1 MNAPASRALA
11 AQAARRYGVVGG
23 LGPLAGA
30 DVFYKLMRAAGAT
43 PIDAIFEQHPFRG
56 VESDREATTERKLYV
71 FDMIRDFER
80 RGVTTVVL
88 PCFLSHT
95 FIDELRANT
104 SLAIVDI
111 VEALRE
117 HVRCNWPQARR
128 IGVLASA
135 ATRERRLFE
144 RYFAADDGFTLCYP
158 EAGDDDGSGDAVSEA
173 VYGADGIRSGAVAG
187 RPVALLR
194 RACASLVAQGADVIV
209 PGLTEIALVADAL
222 GPLPVPLVDA
232 NAVYARHVLDAG
244 GFAPRRPEPF
254 RIGVV
259 GGVGPAATVDFLAKL
274 VGNTPAARD
283 QDHLKVIVEQ
293 NPQIPDRTAHL
304 IGDGPDPTVSLYAT
318 CKRLEQGGANLVAIP
333 CNTAH
338 AFVERIQPRLSIPIV
353 NMLSVTAQFL
363 RERFPSLR
371 EVGVLATSGTLA
383 SGVYGDALAAQ
394 GLSQIAPP
402 PALQARVMAAIYGER
417 GVKAGFTDGACRDDI
432 EAALGG
438 LVRMGARVVLLGCTE
453 LPLLLPAGERPGAG
467 VTLVDPTDV
476 LARACIAAAGC
487 APVTQDD
494 EADRR

>member
-1 MNAPASRALA
+1 MNAPASQAVA
-11 AQAARRYGVVGG
+11 ADAAARRYGVVGG

-56 VESDREATTERKLYV
+56 VEFDREATTARKLYV

-104 SLAIVDI
+104 SLVIVDI

-117 HVRCNWPQARR
+117 HVRRNWPQARR

-135 ATRERRLFE
+135 ATRAQRLFE
-144 RYFAADDGFTLCYP
+144 RYFAADGFTLCYP
-158 EAGDDDGSGDAVSEA
+158 EAELGDAEIDAVTEA
-173 VYGADGIRSGAVAG
+173 VYGAGGIRSGAVAG

-244 GFAPRRPEPF
+244 ALAPRRPEPF

-353 NMLSVTAQFL
+353 NMLSVTAQYL

-371 EVGVLATSGTLA
+371 EVGVLATSGTLT

-394 GLSQIAPP
+394 GLAQIAPP
-402 PALQARVMAAIYGER
+402 PELQARVMAAIYGER
-417 GVKAGFTDGACRDDI
+417 GVKAGLTEGACRDDI
-432 EAALGG
+432 DAALDG

-453 LPLLLPAGERPGAG
+453 LPLLLPAGERQSAAGAC

-476 LARACIAAAGC
+476 LARACVAAA
-487 APVTQDD
+487 
-494 EADRR
+494 EAALIK

>member
-1 MNAPASRALA
+1 MTSPASQARAA
-11 AQAARRYGVVGG
+11 EAARRYGVVGG

-30 DVFYKLMRAAGAT
+30 DVFYKLLRAAGAT

-56 VESDREATTERKLYV
+56 VESDREATTARKLYV

-104 SLAIVDI
+104 ALAIVDI
-111 VEALRE
+111 VEAQRE
-117 HVRCNWPQARR
+117 HVRRNWPQARR

-135 ATRERRLFE
+135 ATRAQRLFE
-144 RYFAADDGFTLCYP
+144 RYFAADGFTLCYP
-158 EAGDDDGSGDAVSEA
+158 AADDDASGDAVTEA
-173 VYGADGIRSGAVAG
+173 VYGAGGIRAGAMDG
-187 RPVALLR
+187 QPVALLR

-222 GPLPVPLVDA
+222 APLPVPLVDA

-244 GFAPRRPEPF
+244 ARAPRRPEPF
-254 RIGVV
+254 RVGVV

-353 NMLSVTAQFL
+353 NMLSVTAQYL

-383 SGVYGDALAAQ
+383 SGVYADALAAQ

-402 PALQARVMAAIYGER
+402 PELQARVMAAIYGER
-417 GVKAGFTDGACRDDI
+417 GVKAGFAEGACRDDI
-432 EAALGG
+432 EAALDGV
-438 LVRMGARVVLLGCTE
+438 VRMGARVVLLGCTE
-453 LPLLLPAGERPGAG
+453 LPLLLPAGERQGAAG
-467 VTLVDPTDV
+467 ARVMLVDPTEV
-476 LARACIAAAGC
+476 LARACVAAAERASLG
-487 APVTQDD
+487 QDT
-494 EADRR
+494 EAM

>member
-1 MNAPASRALA
+1 MNAPASRAVA
-11 AQAARRYGVVGG
+11 AAAARRYGVVGG

-56 VESDREATTERKLYV
+56 VESDREATTARKLYV

-104 SLAIVDI
+104 SLAIVDL

-117 HVRCNWPQARR
+117 HVRRQWPQARR

-135 ATRERRLFE
+135 ATRAQRLFE
-144 RYFAADDGFTLCYP
+144 RYFAAHGFTLCYP
-158 EAGDDDGSGDAVSEA
+158 EADDAASGDAVAEA
-173 VYGADGIRSGAVAG
+173 VYGADGIRSGGLAG

-194 RACASLVAQGADVIV
+194 CACASLVAQGADVIV

-222 GPLPVPLVDA
+222 GPLPVPFVDA
-232 NAVYARHVLDAG
+232 NAVYARHVLEAG
-244 GFAPRRPEPF
+244 GLAPPQPEPF

-274 VGNTPAARD
+274 VGSTPAARD

-338 AFVERIQPRLSIPIV
+338 AFVERIQPRLAIPIV

-394 GLSQIAPP
+394 GLSQIVPP
-402 PALQARVMAAIYGER
+402 PALQARVMASIYGEQ
-417 GVKAGFTDGACRDDI
+417 GVKAGFTEGACRDDI
-432 EAALGG
+432 EAALDG

-453 LPLLLPAGERPGAG
+453 LPLLLPAGERPGTG

-476 LARACIAAAGC
+476 LARACVAAAGR
-487 APVTQDD
+487 APVRQDD
-494 EADRR
+494 EAGRR